1 MLFGESPLGR
11 NPVPQLQLTKGAF
24 MPFSPNLAMNAADI
38 PGAFQTTRGI
48 DPATIRQKMTYDDQG
63 HVTTTPKLVDGR
75 PVFQIPCQYIDENGV
90 DSNVSLAVFTAPIS
104 PVPPLSRIQLTG
116 FVHVVPWVRNGR
128 VAWSLTADSVR
139 VMQLDTAPI
148 MPSLEE
154 E

>member
-24 MPFSPNLAMNAADI
+24 MPFSPNLAMSAADI

-116 FVHVVPWVRNGR
+116 SVHVVPWVRNGR

>member
-116 FVHVVPWVRNGR
+116 SVHVVPWVRNGR

-154 E
+154 